1 MRRAVSVV
9 LITLLLLAE
18 MFILSACKSETEKA
32 IEAYDKSIKV
42 AEQQRRDAEKELRDI
57 QNYKFSQYILENA
70 KP

>member
-57 QNYKFSQYILENA
+57 QNSKFSQYILENA

>member
-18 MFILSACKSETEKA
+18 MFIFSACKSETEKA

-57 QNYKFSQYILENA
+57 QNYRFSQYILENM